1 MFNFT
6 YRKKSSLPNTLCK
19 LQLLKKQ
26 YSKYRFFFRNVKSIK
41 GIITQIDYLRYPQR
55 QRASDYCSQNP
66 LYIFSYEL
74 MIEVCRIICYNFFVA
89 HQYPQRGGGACMEFF
104 ISFLVTVLGGV
115 ACHYIIKW
123 LDGDDKSNNQPGGCF
138 ATIKEKKNPQMVL
151 PYQSGDSFLLPTWT
165 FYLFFAYWHYSI
177 CKNLFQYV
185 CHKKLSLSGINQQWK
200 FIKVFPNYGI
210 TF

>member
-6 YRKKSSLPNTLCK
+6 YRKKSSLPNALCK

-74 MIEVCRIICYNFFVA
+74 MIEVCRIICYNFLLLTNTRNGDEVLA
-89 HQYPQRGGGACMEFF
+89 WN
-104 ISFLVTVLGGV
+104 FL
-115 ACHYIIKW
+115 
-123 LDGDDKSNNQPGGCF
+123 S
-138 ATIKEKKNPQMVL
+138 
-151 PYQSGDSFLLPTWT
+151 
-165 FYLFFAYWHYSI
+165 
-177 CKNLFQYV
+177 LFQLPFWEV
-185 CHKKLSLSGINQQWK
+185 QPATTSSNGQTVTTKATTSLVGAL
-200 FIKVFPNYGI
+200 PL
-210 TF
+210 

>member
-41 GIITQIDYLRYPQR
+41 GIITQIDYLRCPQR

-89 HQYPQRGGGACMEFF
+89 HRYPQQGGGVNIGIFY
-104 ISFLVTVLGGV
+104 IFLIAVLGGV

-123 LDGDDKSNNQPGGCF
+123 LDGDDKGNNQPSGCF
-138 ATIKEKKNPQMVL
+138 ATIKVKKN
-151 PYQSGDSFLLPTWT
+151 
-165 FYLFFAYWHYSI
+165 
-177 CKNLFQYV
+177 
-185 CHKKLSLSGINQQWK
+185 LST
-200 FIKVFPNYGI
+200 VREYG
-210 TF
+210 